1 MKPTIL
7 KVLGASML
15 TFALALGGSMSP
27 QQKVVKE
34 SRQTLESMLDS
45 VGQVRAEASRLL
57 ALTRSTLNDPESYAS
72 QMEMIKGNFNVLNR
86 ELQSLQKD
94 RASLAPW
101 EQKTLDEV
109 VPLLK
114 ETSEATTKAIDYYNQ
129 HRNDLISPTY
139 RAEADQIYTHAVQAD
154 QKLGESLK
162 LAKLRHEQAR
172 VKAELATSQSK

>member
-7 KVLGASML
+7 KVLGASVL
-15 TFALALGGSMSP
+15 TLAFALGGTMSP
-27 QQKVVKE
+27 DQKVVKE

-57 ALTRSTLNDPESYAS
+57 ALTRSSLNDPESYAS
-72 QMEMIKGNFNVLNR
+72 QMDMIKDNFNVLNR
-86 ELQSLQKD
+86 ELQTLQKD
-94 RASLAPW
+94 RAHLAPW
-101 EQKTLDEV
+101 EQKTLDQV

-129 HRNDLISPTY
+129 HRNNLISPTY
-139 RAEADQIYTHAVQAD
+139 RAEADQIYEHAVQAD

-162 LAKLRHEQAR
+162 LAKLRHEEAR
-172 VKAELATSQSK
+172 VKAEMTSSQSK